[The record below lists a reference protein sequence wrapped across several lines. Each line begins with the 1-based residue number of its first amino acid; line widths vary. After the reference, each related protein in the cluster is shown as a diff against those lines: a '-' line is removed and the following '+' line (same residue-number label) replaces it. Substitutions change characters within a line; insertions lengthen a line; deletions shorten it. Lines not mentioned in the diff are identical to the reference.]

1 MLKIDHSMRLEKGY
15 LVKWFMFKKK
25 KLNGNSKTFFQFDT
39 KWDEKIELEEPQHT
53 LGSVG

>member
-15 LVKWFMFKKK
+15 LVKGFMFKKK

-39 KWDEKIELEEPQHT
+39 NWGEKIELEESQHT